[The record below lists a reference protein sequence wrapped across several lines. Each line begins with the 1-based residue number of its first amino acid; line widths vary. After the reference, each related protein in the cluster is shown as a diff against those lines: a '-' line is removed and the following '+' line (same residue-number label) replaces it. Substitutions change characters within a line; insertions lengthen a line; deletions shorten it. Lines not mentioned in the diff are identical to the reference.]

1 MHPDQRLAAMGR
13 EVQAKSYVADTK
25 FIRAAAVSMDIPNG
39 YGPPGCIEH
48 IYDLVY
54 RYTRTS
60 VRSNKTDL
68 GADDRRRGV
77 CASVR
82 DLGTVK

>member
-48 IYDLVY
+48 IYDLVCAGVINTH
-54 RYTRTS
+54 RCQL
-60 VRSNKTDL
+60 RSNKTDL
-68 GADDRRRGV
+68 GR
-77 CASVR
+77 
-82 DLGTVK
+82 